1 MSSHKFELLDEEVEA
16 LLDQITDK
24 LECGIGQCKSHEERK
39 TLLSE
44 IERSLKDASDGLVE
58 MDIEIKKAPL
68 EYRNTMTSKVQRYQN
83 ELLRYQKRFEREKA
97 THSHITSAQDSDT
110 FKAEIR
116 KQVKQGS
123 AVLERTSAS
132 IARSTTIAIETEQVG
147 TEVLGELGTQRE
159 TLTRTRDRLINTD
172 AELSRSKRI
181 IRSMSH
187 HVLYNKILLIIIILL
202 EMGILGGII
211 YWKFFMK

>member
-24 LECGIGQCKSHEERK
+24 LECGIGQCKSQEERK

-83 ELLRYQKRFEREKA
+83 ELLRFLLMTRVSYL
-97 THSHITSAQDSDT
+97 T
-110 FKAEIR
+110 F
-116 KQVKQGS
+116 
-123 AVLERTSAS
+123 
-132 IARSTTIAIETEQVG
+132 
-147 TEVLGELGTQRE
+147 QRQ
-159 TLTRTRDRLINTD
+159 
-172 AELSRSKRI
+172 I
-181 IRSMSH
+181 IG
-187 HVLYNKILLIIIILL
+187 L
-202 EMGILGGII
+202 
-211 YWKFFMK
+211 